1 MKKEKG
7 QKLAKRTCPYCGEEK
22 FLSRDF
28 YGSESVLYSSEKRHI
43 ICKNCMNIRY
53 NFFLAKCDG
62 DELLALRRTCDNLDI
77 VFDEGIVKRIEGK
90 EGSMFLNYMK
100 TINANSILRNLNSLD
115 SPMFNEMHSKPN
127 VEDLVIDNNIVMKWG
142 DGFTKREYQQLEYI
156 YSEYMEEYKPKDLST
171 KKILKD
177 LSMTELLRE
186 RARLKN
192 DDKTYDMYTKLLS
205 KSRADANIQPNQNK
219 DEDDEKFIFGMM
231 MKIYELKKPVVKRLK
246 EYQDVDWIE
255 RYIMRFLFK
264 PLAVALGF
272 GSANYSLE
280 EGDSGIQLDEKVKK
294 AIQAVKEE
302 EEEEKRKN
310 GDS

>member
-1 MKKEKG
+1 
-7 QKLAKRTCPYCGEEK
+7 
-22 FLSRDF
+22 
-28 YGSESVLYSSEKRHI
+28 
-43 ICKNCMNIRY
+43 
-53 NFFLAKCDG
+53 
-62 DELLALRRTCDNLDI
+62 
-77 VFDEGIVKRIEGK
+77 
-90 EGSMFLNYMK
+90 MK
-100 TINANSILRNLNSLD
+100 TINTNSILRSLSSLD

-127 VEDLVIDNNIVMKWG
+127 IEDLVVNNDIVMKWG

-156 YSEYMEEYKPKDLST
+156 YYEYMEEYKPKDLST

-186 RARLKN
+186 RARLKG

-219 DEDDEKFIFGMM
+219 DEDDEKYIFGMM
-231 MKIYELKKPVVKRLK
+231 MKIYELKKPIVKRLK

-280 EGDSGIQLDEKVKK
+280 EGDAGIQLDEKIER

-302 EEEEKRKN
+302 EEEGKAKRKN